1 MRTTSKTYT
10 GNPHSSR
17 RFNNAVNSGVFI
29 KNVQTLA
36 PDLKTQITNVRIE
49 RSLIQAL
56 GDEAPKAGDLIIDAA
71 GNLLLPGLHDHHTH
85 LIAYA
90 ASLVS
95 VHCGL
100 PDVTSETDLAS
111 ALRGHPGA
119 HWLRGTGYHE
129 SVLPHL
135 DRQWL
140 DTHGPDRPIRIQHRT
155 GRLWVLNSRAMAII
169 EKAAYRLAPHEQD
182 RLASDD
188 GRLYDVDELLG
199 QLTRSDPPPVAR
211 ASQNLAALGVTG
223 INDMTPSNGPGTW
236 DWFKHLRNHHELLQR
251 VRMSGLPA
259 LSNCP
264 EAPGLSIGETK
275 IHLHES
281 ALPDFHGL
289 VSTMAE
295 SHERQRNVAVHCV
308 TEVELVFALSAFR
321 TAGTLIGDRIEH
333 GSIIPPAL
341 IEQLRELQLW
351 VITQPNFIFE
361 RGDAYLEDVPRPE
374 HAFLYRISSLATA
387 GITTAFGTDLPFGH
401 PDPWAAMDAATKRTT
416 ITGNQLNHLEC
427 ISPEAAL
434 SGFLGELDCP
444 ATIRTIRPG
453 APADCCLLD
462 VPWQV
467 LRGDLSCG
475 HVRMTILDGEIV
487 YSRS

>member
-1 MRTTSKTYT
+1 MRTTSEIHT
-10 GNPHSSR
+10 GNHHSSGHTST
-17 RFNNAVNSGVFI
+17 APTPCVFI
-29 KNVQTLA
+29 KNVETLDA
-36 PDLKTQITNVRIE
+36 DLTAHKTNVRIE
-49 RSLIQAL
+49 ESLIQSL
-56 GDEAPKAGDLIIDAA
+56 GDDAPKAGDLVIDAA
-71 GNLLLPGLHDHHTH
+71 GNLLLPGIHDHHTH

-90 ASLVS
+90 ASLIS
-95 VHCGL
+95 VKCGP
-100 PDVTSETDLAS
+100 PDVTSESDLIS
-111 ALRGHPGA
+111 ALRSHPDS

-129 SVLPHL
+129 SVFRNLN
-135 DRQWL
+135 RQWL
-140 DTHGPDRPIRIQHRT
+140 DAHGPDRPIRIQHRT
-155 GRLWVLNSRAMAII
+155 GRLWVLNSRGMAII
-169 EKAAYRLAPHEQD
+169 QKAAFRLAPHERD
-182 RLASDD
+182 LLTSDD
-188 GRLYDVDELLG
+188 GRLFDVDELLG
-199 QLTRSDPPPVAR
+199 HLTRSDPPPVAE
-211 ASQNLAALGVTG
+211 ASQNLAALGITG
-223 INDMTPSNGPGTW
+223 INDMTPSNSPETRE
-236 DWFKHLRNHHELLQR
+236 WFAHLRNRHELLQK

-264 EAPGLSIGETK
+264 DTPGLSIGETK

-281 ALPDFHGL
+281 ALPDFHDV
-289 VSTMAE
+289 VSTIAE
-295 SHERQRNVAVHCV
+295 SHEEQRNVAVHCV

-333 GSIIPPAL
+333 GSVIPPAL

-351 VITQPNFIFE
+351 VITQPNFIYE

-374 HAFLYRISSLATA
+374 HPLLYRIGSLATA
-387 GITTAFGTDLPFGH
+387 GIATAFGTDLPFGH

-416 ITGNQLNHLEC
+416 VSGKQLNRLEC

-467 LRGDLSCG
+467 LRGDLSCS
-475 HVRMTILDGEIV
+475 HVRMTMLDGEIV